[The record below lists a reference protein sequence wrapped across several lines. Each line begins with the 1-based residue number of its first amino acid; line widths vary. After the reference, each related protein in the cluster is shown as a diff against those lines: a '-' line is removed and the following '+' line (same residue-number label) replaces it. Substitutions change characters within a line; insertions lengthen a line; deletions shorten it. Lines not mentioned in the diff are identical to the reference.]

1 MAAATVPI
9 MPSDI
14 LDPARYTAC
23 RKPVL
28 EAETLPAWCYTDPAF
43 FAAEKQRIF
52 ARAWQFVGRVE
63 EVAEGGYL
71 AIETVGGPVL
81 LLRGRD
87 GKLGAFANSCRHRG
101 ARLAEGSGTCLRVVC
116 PYHAW
121 SYRHDGSLAGAP
133 GMDETAGFDT
143 ADWGLT
149 PLRFEIWAGFVFV
162 CYDAATPPLAA
173 YFGDM
178 TQRLASH
185 GFEDFVCVRRR
196 DYRVRANWKLIAENA
211 MEAYHTGTVHSAS
224 LGQQAARELETR
236 GHWDAIQ
243 VLDDASIGVLPG
255 EKPPFAP
262 VPGLSEEARQGTYFT
277 TLHPNTQFACVQD
290 CMWWLTFHPLAA
302 DRTLVRVGQ
311 CFPRF
316 SVEQEGFAEK
326 AAPYFKR
333 WDTGI
338 DEDNAICEAQ
348 QAGLESTLR
357 QPGRFSGRERAVHRL
372 NGWLLD
378 QVLDEAGAPR
388 RI

>member
-1 MAAATVPI
+1 M
-9 MPSDI
+9 DCDF
-14 LDPARYTAC
+14 LDPALYAAC
-23 RKPVL
+23 RRPVL
-28 EAETLPAWCYTDPAF
+28 EAETLPSWCYTSPEF
-43 FAAEKQRIF
+43 FAAEKARVF
-52 ARAWQFVGRVE
+52 ARAWQFVGRID
-63 EVAEGGYL
+63 EVPQGGYL
-71 AIETVGGPVL
+71 AVETVGGPVL
-81 LLRGRD
+81 LLRARD
-87 GKLGAFANSCRHRG
+87 GELGAFANSCRHRG
-101 ARLAEGSGTCLRVVC
+101 ARLAEGSGTCLRLVC

-121 SYRHDGSLAGAP
+121 SYRLDGSLAGAP
-133 GMDETAGFDT
+133 SMDETVGFD
-143 ADWGLT
+143 AAEWGLT
-149 PLRFEIWAGFVFV
+149 PLRCEVWAGFVFV

-178 TQRLASH
+178 TRRLASH

-224 LGQQAARELETR
+224 LGQQAACELETS

-255 EKPPFAP
+255 QQAPFPP
-262 VPGLSEEARQGTYFT
+262 VPGLSEEARRGTFFT

-290 CMWWLTFHPLAA
+290 CMWWLTFHPLCA

-311 CFPRF
+311 CFPR
-316 SVEQEGFAEK
+316 STVAQENFEEA
-326 AAPYFKR
+326 AAPYFHR

-348 QAGLESTLR
+348 QAGLESSLR
-357 QPGRFSGRERAVHRL
+357 KPGRFSAREQAVHRL
-372 NGWLLD
+372 NAWLLD
-378 QVLDEAGAPR
+378 QVLDDASAQR